1 MCAAS
6 IGRAGIAKGLW
17 MHVLTVLV
25 ALAFA
30 DAAPDPPRPAA
41 PERDVL
47 GWADVLEAD
56 VDERVVT
63 DHAMRSSIRGS
74 GLPWRVRDRVTGI
87 EMLLVPAGDFV
98 MGASEGDR
106 QAEADEGP
114 PRTVTLTSPFYL
126 GRYEVTQEQYFR
138 TCHAVASASRDAA
151 GPAPA
156 EDVRGRQWPAET
168 LTWNDCANFCRIAG
182 LRLPTEAEWEFAC
195 RAGDRSSRYG
205 PLGDIAWCAENSDAE
220 THPVGLKRANALG
233 FHDMI
238 GNVWEWVAD
247 WYGPYAGEPQRDPSG
262 PQGGELR
269 VLRGG
274 SRGSLAELCRA
285 SYRNAGDPAVT
296 LNGDGF
302 RVARTP

>member
-1 MCAAS
+1 M
-6 IGRAGIAKGLW
+6 R
-17 MHVLTVLV
+17 VLIVLA
-25 ALAFA
+25 ALASA
-30 DAAPDPPRPAA
+30 NAAVDPPQTAVG
-41 PERDVL
+41 ERAVS
-47 GWADVLEAD
+47 GWADVLETD

-63 DHAMRSSIRGS
+63 NRELRESIRRS
-74 GLPWRVRDRVTGI
+74 GLPWRVRDRATGI
-87 EMLLVPAGDFV
+87 EMLLVPAGEFV
-98 MGASEGDR
+98 MGRSEADR
-106 QAEADEGP
+106 QAESDEGP

-138 TCHAVASASRDAA
+138 TCHPAHPAAQGAA
-151 GPAPA
+151 GAGLA
-156 EDVRGRQWPAET
+156 DEVRARQWPVET
-168 LTWNDCANFCRIAG
+168 VTWNDCTGFCRISG

-195 RAGDRSSRYG
+195 RAGDRAARYG
-205 PLGDIAWCAENSDAE
+205 PLEEIAWCAENSDAE